1 MEGVGMYS
9 VELYRKVRL
18 ACRHEGLSGR
28 EAARRFGIDR
38 KTVAKILAYSVPPG
52 YRLGSPRK
60 RPKLDPFTGIIDRI
74 LEEDRTT
81 HRKQRHTAKRI
92 FERLRDEHGF
102 EGKETIVKDY
112 IRERSLKMREMFV
125 PLSHPPGHA
134 QADFGEA
141 KVYIAGVERKAY
153 FFVMVLPHSD
163 KCFVK
168 AYPAAATEAWL
179 DGHNA
184 AFAFFD
190 GVPQSILYDNDK
202 CLVARILPDGTRQR
216 TRAFSELQSHY
227 LFEDRYGRPGKGND
241 KGKVEGVVGLARR
254 NFMVP
259 IPRVES
265 WDALNGDLLRRCRG
279 RGEDVLRG
287 HRTSIDERFV
297 RDQEALMALPSTTFE
312 ACEKVPTQ
320 VNSLS
325 LVRYRN
331 NDYSVPVAYGYQKV
345 WLRGY
350 VDEVV
355 IGCGGDVI
363 ARHPRSYEREDLVFD
378 PLHYLP
384 LLEQKIG
391 ALDQAAP
398 LQGWDL
404 PEAFSTLRRLL
415 EARMGKAGKREY
427 VQVLRLLETFDLD
440 EVHGAVR
447 DALRLGAI
455 GYDAV
460 KHLLLCRI
468 ERRPPRLDLDIYP
481 YLPRARVATTA
492 AATYMSLLGGAGS

>member
-1 MEGVGMYS
+1 MYS
-9 VELYRKVRL
+9 VEIYRKIRL
-18 ACRHEGLSGR
+18 ACRHEGLSQR
-28 EAARRFGIDR
+28 EAARIFGVDR
-38 KTVAKILAYSVPPG
+38 RTVSKILAHSLPPG
-52 YRLGSPRK
+52 YRRGAPAK

-74 LEEDRTT
+74 LEEDLTRPK
-81 HRKQRHTAKRI
+81 KQRHTAKRI

-112 IRERSLKMREMFV
+112 IRQRSLKMREMFV

-141 KVYIAGVERKAY
+141 KAYIGGVERKAH
-153 FFVMVLPHSD
+153 FFVMVLPQSD

-179 DGHNA
+179 DGHVC
-184 AFAFFD
+184 AFSFFG

-241 KGKVEGVVGLARR
+241 KGMVEGVVGLARR

-265 WDALNGDLLRRCRG
+265 WEALNGDLLQRCRG

-287 HRTSIDERFV
+287 HRETIDKRFV
-297 RDQEALMALPSTTFE
+297 RDEEALMALPATAFD

-355 IGCGGDVI
+355 IGCGGEII
-363 ARHPRSYEREDLVFD
+363 ARHPRSYEREDLIFN
-378 PLHYLP
+378 PIHYLP
-384 LLEQKIG
+384 LLEKKIG

-398 LQGWDL
+398 LQGWEL
-404 PEAFSTLRRLL
+404 PKAFATLRRLL
-415 EARMGKAGKREY
+415 EARMGKNGKREY
-427 VQVLRLLETFDLD
+427 VQVLRLMETFDLD

-468 ERRPPRLDLDIYP
+468 ERRPPRLDLDVYP